1 MLNPLHVFVSRSIH
15 ALHKL
20 ALAKQ
25 LLHHEESSRDVEAA
39 LVGAALEALTDAVVL
54 SQVAEPFTM
63 LLRRQPGGV

>member
-1 MLNPLHVFVSRSIH
+1 MRYTNE
-15 ALHKL
+15 L
-20 ALAKQ
+20 AQQ

-39 LVGAALEALTDAVVL
+39 LVGAALEALTNAVVL